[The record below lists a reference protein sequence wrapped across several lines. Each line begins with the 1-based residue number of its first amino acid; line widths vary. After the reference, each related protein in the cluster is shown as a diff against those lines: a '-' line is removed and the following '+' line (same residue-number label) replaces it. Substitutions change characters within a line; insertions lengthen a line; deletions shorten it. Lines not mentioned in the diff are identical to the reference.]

1 MKLSIEDRIR
11 EIPYYPK
18 AMMYGLEDGWA
29 RLSSNENPFP
39 PSPDAFSAIMD
50 GLFYMNRYPGNEP
63 ELKADIGEKY
73 GVDPEQVL
81 IGNGSNEL
89 IEMSFKA
96 MKHSERNTVIISEP
110 SFAFYS
116 IAAKIYGYD
125 VSRAPLV
132 NMKVDLDVVRDLV
145 DEKTRLIFLNNPNNP
160 TGTIFEENEFARFLK
175 DLPPDILVVV
185 DEAYA
190 EFVESARFPKSF
202 AYVKDFP
209 VIVLRTFSKAYGL
222 AGLRVGYGV
231 ADASLISFLERTK
244 QPFSVNMM
252 ALIGA
257 RAAFKDQKYL
267 KKILENNKKGKKY
280 LYKALKSLSI
290 PFVATE
296 ANFILMEIGAR
307 AETVSKR
314 LFDEKILVR
323 WMGAY
328 NLRDYIR
335 VGVGTMDENKL
346 LVEAL
351 KRILQEGEG

>member
-18 AMMYGLEDGWA
+18 AMMYGLEDGWV

-63 ELKADIGEKY
+63 ELKADIAAKY
-73 GVDPEQVL
+73 GVDSEQVL

-116 IAAKIYGYD
+116 IAAKIYGYQ
-125 VSRAPLV
+125 VSGAPLV
-132 NMKVDLDVVRDLV
+132 NMKVDLNVVRDLI

-175 DLPPDILVVV
+175 DVPPDILVVV

-190 EFVESARFPKSF
+190 EFVESAKFPKSF
-202 AYVKDFP
+202 SYVKDFP

-257 RAAFKDQKYL
+257 RAAFKDEKYL
-267 KKILENNKKGKKY
+267 KKILENNRKGKKY
-280 LYKALKSLSI
+280 LYGALKSLSI
-290 PFVATE
+290 PFFATE

-307 AETVSKR
+307 AEAVSKR

-328 NLRDYIR
+328 NLQGYIR
-335 VGVGTMDENKL
+335 VGVGTMDENRL
-346 LVEAL
+346 FIEAL
-351 KRILQEGEG
+351 KKILQEGEG